1 MKFAIVIDSMASLPE
16 FVLKQRP
23 IKVVPISV
31 TIGGEEVPDETSP
44 QELVNI
50 YNSGK
55 ISPNTDIY
63 SITPTTEQIYDFI
76 VKEVVP
82 NYDYAICQSVS
93 QVASPIYASFK
104 EIANT
109 IPKEARRIRDELN
122 IESPFRLGYI
132 NSGTTVAGQGLI
144 AIFADFLF
152 TKIGYSIS
160 YNEKL
165 ENFKKVCKSFTV
177 VKDTMHARHRAKL
190 KGVETVGLPTAL
202 IGKAVGLA
210 PIVLMQND
218 VNSHIAVKPGYEK
231 MVNRLLDYACER
243 IEEGLFFPFINISYG
258 GKLSEIEEFDSYA
271 KLQKVAKKNGV
282 TILKGVMSL
291 AAGVNYGPKAFS
303 VGIAPKNYK
312 AEP

>member
-1 MKFAIVIDSMASLPE
+1 MKFSVVIDSMASLPE
-16 FVLKQRP
+16 FVLNQRP
-23 IKVVPISV
+23 IKVLPIAV
-31 TIGGEEVPDETSP
+31 TVGGKEIPDKTSPDE
-44 QELVNI
+44 LVSI
-50 YNSGK
+50 YNSGQ

-63 SITPTTEQIYDFI
+63 SVTPSTEEIYDFI
-76 VKEVVP
+76 LQEIVP

-93 QVASPIYASFK
+93 QSASPIYASFK
-104 EIANT
+104 EISNM
-109 IPKEARRIRDELN
+109 IPKEARRVRDELS
-122 IESPFRLGYI
+122 IEAPFRLGYI

-144 AIFADFLF
+144 AIFSDFLF
-152 TKIGYSIS
+152 TKIGYTVS
-160 YNEKL
+160 YNDKL
-165 ENFKKVCKSFTV
+165 ESFKKVCKSFTV

-218 VNSHIAVKPGYEK
+218 VNSHIAVKPGYKK
-231 MVNRLLDYACER
+231 MVNRLLDYVSQR

-258 GKLSEIEEFDSYA
+258 GDLSEIQEFEAYEN
-271 KLQKVAKKNGV
+271 LEKVAKKNGV

-291 AAGVNYGPKAFS
+291 AAGVNYGPKALS
-303 VGIAPKNYK
+303 VGIAPKNLK